1 MMPHDEDQKPSP
13 SQLSLISKTAP
24 LASQESIIRAAAA
37 GDNALVRSLAIAGGN
52 VNTVDGC
59 GWPSL
64 HRAALSFDVKTV
76 LTVLEYGA
84 PVNMRGP
91 EGRTALMIESQWGH
105 CKMIRTLL
113 KAGILIC
120 LCFYLSSDFLWI

>member
-1 MMPHDEDQKPSP
+1 
-13 SQLSLISKTAP
+13 
-24 LASQESIIRAAAA
+24 
-37 GDNALVRSLAIAGGN
+37 

-91 EGRTALMIESQWGH
+91 EGRTALMIASQWGH

-113 KAGILIC
+113 KAGASIGTADESGLTALMYAAKEGQEAAAHLLLQNGVC
-120 LCFYLSSDFLWI
+120 LPPNIF